1 MLQLWCITD
10 LLVRTEYYK
19 GQERLPEKYT
29 KKHPI
34 VKISLIKQRKLNFF
48 TCFRCF
54 SHEKS
59 LPYVP

>member
-29 KKHPI
+29 KNI
-34 VKISLIKQRKLNFF
+34 Q
-48 TCFRCF
+48 
-54 SHEKS
+54 
-59 LPYVP
+59 